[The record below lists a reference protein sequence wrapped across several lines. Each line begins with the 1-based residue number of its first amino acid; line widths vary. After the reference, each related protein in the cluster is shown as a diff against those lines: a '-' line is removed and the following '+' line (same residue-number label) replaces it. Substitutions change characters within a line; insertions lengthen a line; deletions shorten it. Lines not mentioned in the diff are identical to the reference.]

1 MDAATDRARCGVWWS
16 HAARATR
23 LSSTVLL
30 EISWVAD
37 KAVGRFPD
45 AEGVYGLRC
54 MFHVAGPHQVLPLI
68 LQQRLFSQAA
78 RDAPNFYNLGPGTG
92 AADNFD
98 VAPGHT

>member
-1 MDAATDRARCGVWWS
+1 MRQQTVGVAGYGG
-16 HAARATR
+16 HTPPERPV